1 MKRKQQE
8 AAKQRGKMLPGAAAR
23 LPLKPPRKGGPSPS
37 PSAPRRA
44 RSEGRAEGASPPGR
58 AKSSAA
64 AVRQKYK
71 VVRK

>member
-23 LPLKPPRKGGPSPS
+23 LPLKPPRRGGPSPS
-37 PSAPRRA
+37 VPRRA
-44 RSEGRAEGASPPGR
+44 GSEGRAEGASPPGR